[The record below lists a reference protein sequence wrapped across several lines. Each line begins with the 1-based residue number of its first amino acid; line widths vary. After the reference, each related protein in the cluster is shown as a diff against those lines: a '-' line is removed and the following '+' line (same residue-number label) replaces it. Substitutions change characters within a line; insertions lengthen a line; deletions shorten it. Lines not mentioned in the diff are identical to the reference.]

1 MEQAKKPGAK
11 ASASSPPGSRRT
23 YKAPALE
30 KGLEI
35 LECLAA
41 APAPM
46 TLQQLSLALERSA
59 SEIYRMLEVLVD
71 QGYVLREAG
80 LHRLSLRLFNLG
92 VGQVPARD
100 LLTVSLPVMEEV
112 AQASR
117 QALHLSVHVDR
128 RLVVVASIPSPE
140 PLGFSVRLG
149 SHFPFRADRTSA
161 RVITA
166 FQPAGLRDRLL
177 DEMVELARPTRVS
190 RQALSGRLDQLRE
203 RGFEEVPS
211 DTVQGIVDI
220 AYPIFDGQHAGAIA
234 SLNMPYLTQRDARM
248 SRVAAQQLLAKAV
261 RRISQELGGVTPK

>member
-1 MEQAKKPGAK
+1 MAQAKKPSSK
-11 ASASSPPGSRRT
+11 ASASSSPRSRRT

-71 QGYVLREAG
+71 QSYVLREAG
-80 LHRLSLRLFNLG
+80 LHRLSLKLFNLG

-128 RLVVVASIPSPE
+128 RLVVVASMPSPE
-140 PLGFSVRLG
+140 PLGFG
-149 SHFPFRADRTSA
+149 DR
-161 RVITA
+161 
-166 FQPAGLRDRLL
+166 
-177 DEMVELARPTRVS
+177 
-190 RQALSGRLDQLRE
+190 
-203 RGFEEVPS
+203 
-211 DTVQGIVDI
+211 
-220 AYPIFDGQHAGAIA
+220 IFDGVPRSQSETAVLLVEAAMAPSIVKWD
-234 SLNMPYLTQRDARM
+234 YLRDSYKNRISSEYARM
-248 SRVAAQQLLAKAV
+248 RNGQSNALLVVDDALVLIGSAV
-261 RRISQELGGVTPK
+261 KILPSNIQNAI